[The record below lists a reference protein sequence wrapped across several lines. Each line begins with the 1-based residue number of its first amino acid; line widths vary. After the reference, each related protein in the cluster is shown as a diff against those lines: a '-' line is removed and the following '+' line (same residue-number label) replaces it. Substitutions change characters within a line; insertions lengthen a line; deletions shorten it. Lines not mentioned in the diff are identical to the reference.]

1 MQMDA
6 KLGLQIYTKDWFVVM
21 EKVTNV
27 RHLTEMNRTKIAL

>member
-21 EKVTNV
+21 EKSTNV
-27 RHLTEMNRTKIAL
+27 RLQK